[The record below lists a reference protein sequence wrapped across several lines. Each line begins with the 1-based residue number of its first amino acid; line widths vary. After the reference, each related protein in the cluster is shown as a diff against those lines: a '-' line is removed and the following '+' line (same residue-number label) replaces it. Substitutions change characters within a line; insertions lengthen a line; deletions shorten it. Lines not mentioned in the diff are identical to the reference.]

1 MNVSD
6 VRCLWPAGAELGEGA
21 LWHAASNT
29 VWFVDILGQRVH
41 RCAPD
46 GTQRKTWDAPGL
58 PGFIVP
64 ADRGGFVCGLDDGLY
79 CFCERSGEFT
89 MLLGV
94 ESALPG
100 NRLNDGFVD
109 RDGSLWFGSMDKG
122 ETQASGSLYRVDR
135 LGRLKNAD
143 DGYIITNGPAM
154 SPDGATLY
162 HTDTL
167 AGTVYAFDVAPD
179 GVLGGRRHFVTIED
193 GGYPDGMAVD
203 ADGNVWIALFG
214 GGRIE
219 RYSPAGTLIGSIPFP
234 VSNITK
240 LAFGG
245 DDLRTVFVTT
255 AWKGLSAQRRE
266 REPLAGALFTF
277 QSDTPGLAQHD
288 FSIRAFA

>member
-6 VRCLWPAGAELGEGA
+6 VSCLWPAGAELGEGA
-21 LWHAASNT
+21 LWHAASGT
-29 VWFVDILGQRVH
+29 VWFVDIRGRRVH
-41 RCAPD
+41 RCAAD
-46 GTQRKTWDAPGL
+46 GSKRQTWDAPGM

-79 CFCERSGEFT
+79 CFCERSGEFS
-89 MLLGV
+89 MLIGV

-100 NRLNDGFVD
+100 NRLNDGYVD
-109 RDGSLWFGSMDKG
+109 REGRLWFGSMDNG
-122 ETQASGSLYRVDR
+122 ETQASGSLYRIDPQGT
-135 LGRLKNAD
+135 LSNAD
-143 DGYIITNGPAM
+143 SGYIITNGPAM

-167 AGTVYAFDVAPD
+167 ARTVYAFDVRP
-179 GVLGGRRHFVTIED
+179 GGLLGGRRHFATISD
-193 GGYPDGMAVD
+193 GYPDGMAVD
-203 ADGNVWIALFG
+203 AEGNVWIALFG

-219 RYSPAGTLIGSIPFP
+219 RYSAAGVLIGSVAFP

-255 AWKGLSAQRRE
+255 AWKGLSPAQRE

-277 QSDTPGLAQHD
+277 QSDTPGLAQND